1 MSSNPEDTKKIE
13 ALYTKHGIDNSLTNR
28 YNFWAGYLDV
38 PTIPNP
44 VWAEVV
50 LLEDRFLETDRKKN
64 EHEQLLLECYG
75 CS

>member
-44 VWAEVV
+44 VWAEVAV
-50 LLEDRFLETDRKKN
+50 LEDRFLETEEKKN
-64 EHEQLLLECYG
+64 GHDQLLLEYCG
-75 CS
+75 GS